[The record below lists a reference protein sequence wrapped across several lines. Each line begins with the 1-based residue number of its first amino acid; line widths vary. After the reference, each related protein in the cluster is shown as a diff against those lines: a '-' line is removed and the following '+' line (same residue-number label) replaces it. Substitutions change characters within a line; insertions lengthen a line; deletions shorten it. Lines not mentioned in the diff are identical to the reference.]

1 MSDDIKELV
10 KRLDEQWDR
19 RRFSDSPFGEMSC
32 LLADAADALEAMAG
46 EVERLKVACRYDAL
60 NAGAIAEIRR
70 ACKEI
75 MGSNASFVDDDFVVC
90 LMTQKQRADA
100 AEAERDRLKAAL
112 VEQVKQYPDYSDIC
126 RKALEAKE

>member
-1 MSDDIKELV
+1 MMSDEIKEMA
-10 KRLDEQWDR
+10 KRLRAFRPTYGWPEEQATVVMQTLGDE
-19 RRFSDSPFGEMSC
+19 
-32 LLADAADALEAMAG
+32 AADALEAMAG

-100 AEAERDRLKAAL
+100 AEAERDRDH
-112 VEQVKQYPDYSDIC
+112 QPDAWA
-126 RKALEAKE
+126 R